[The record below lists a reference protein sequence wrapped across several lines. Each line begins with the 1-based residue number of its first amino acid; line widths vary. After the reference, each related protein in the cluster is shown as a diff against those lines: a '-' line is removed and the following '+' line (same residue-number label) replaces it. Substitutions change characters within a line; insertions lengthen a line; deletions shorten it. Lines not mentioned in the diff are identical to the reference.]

1 MNNRSEE
8 IEKRPHIPAR
18 QQKLPYKG
26 TPSGPVQK
34 SNLKKSVVDVK
45 TPRRDANKT
54 TYPDKRLQRKT
65 ARRRGNVCTR
75 HLKENPQEPAGDIVK
90 NAELPGECKAFQGVS
105 TPSENKD
112 GKEPPINTTPS
123 GSSQSKE
130 RTQKIAGDLE
140 KNSEEQNKGKQPQ
153 EISSLNQSLE
163 GKEPSVQNR
172 RSNIRQ
178 SIGKKKKTAGKL
190 EKNSDQHC
198 KGKQLQEVAPLD
210 QSKDGKE
217 LPVETVGFTPDQ
229 LKENAQKLAEDL
241 EKDPEQHGKGKQMQ
255 DVTPLDQRNDS
266 KQSPLETMCFTPDQL
281 KENAQESAGDL
292 AKNPKQAAAGKALQ
306 DVNVSRRSKDYNR
319 PSCNLMIETGP
330 ETENVNTTG
339 VRNQEHLPDQ
349 SDSQPEVQTDA
360 PSAASAAAA
369 SGAAA
374 AGTISQTIP
383 ITVMLPN
390 NEPLTISFAPDR
402 TVRELEERIKSFDK
416 MPNGTC
422 IFIHSGRT
430 LDPSKTL
437 EDYKVQKSDTIY
449 LHERPETL
457 PAPSADAKEA
467 GSGVLTAGLQTVSV
481 VLPDRSRVVVNVE
494 PGMTVG
500 DLNRKLAQQQ
510 GVPPSSQCLI
520 HSGRQ
525 MEDHRLL
532 KEYQIPADSV
542 VFVHR
547 PQSSSVVQNEEGAT
561 NMLPVEVVI
570 NETGNRLRL
579 PINPRSPNSMQE
591 LSKQIE
597 VATRIHAKEQDLI
610 YKGKV
615 LGEGENLLLKK
626 EFLQEPVVTVR
637 RRVLDEIQILL
648 RNIQGQT
655 KVVRS
660 SSNSTVLQLKE
671 KVHELEGVAVR
682 DQVLTCEG
690 RTLQDGSTLR
700 QSKVVNNSSVQLAM
714 ILDGGSAIWIN
725 E

>member
-210 QSKDGKE
+210 QSKDDKE
-217 LPVETVGFTPDQ
+217 SPVETVCFTPDQ
-229 LKENAQKLAEDL
+229 LKENAQESAGDLEKNPEQHSEGKQLQVVTPLDQSKDDEESPVETVCFTPDQLKENAKELAGDL

-255 DVTPLDQRNDS
+255 DVTPLDQSNDS
-266 KQSPLETMCFTPDQL
+266 KESPLESVCFTPDQL

-292 AKNPKQAAAGKALQ
+292 AKNPEQAAAGQALQ
-306 DVNVSRRSKDYNR
+306 DVNISRRSKDYNR

-330 ETENVNTTG
+330 ETENVNTIG

-349 SDSQPEVQTDA
+349 SDSQPEVQSDA
-360 PSAASAAAA
+360 PSAAS
-369 SGAAA
+369 AAA

-383 ITVMLPN
+383 IT
-390 NEPLTISFAPDR
+390 
-402 TVRELEERIKSFDK
+402 
-416 MPNGTC
+416 
-422 IFIHSGRT
+422 
-430 LDPSKTL
+430 
-437 EDYKVQKSDTIY
+437 
-449 LHERPETL
+449 
-457 PAPSADAKEA
+457 
-467 GSGVLTAGLQTVSV
+467 
-481 VLPDRSRVVVNVE
+481 
-494 PGMTVG
+494 
-500 DLNRKLAQQQ
+500 
-510 GVPPSSQCLI
+510 
-520 HSGRQ
+520 
-525 MEDHRLL
+525 
-532 KEYQIPADSV
+532 
-542 VFVHR
+542 
-547 PQSSSVVQNEEGAT
+547 
-561 NMLPVEVVI
+561 
-570 NETGNRLRL
+570 
-579 PINPRSPNSMQE
+579 
-591 LSKQIE
+591 
-597 VATRIHAKEQDLI
+597 
-610 YKGKV
+610 
-615 LGEGENLLLKK
+615 
-626 EFLQEPVVTVR
+626 
-637 RRVLDEIQILL
+637 
-648 RNIQGQT
+648 
-655 KVVRS
+655 
-660 SSNSTVLQLKE
+660 
-671 KVHELEGVAVR
+671 
-682 DQVLTCEG
+682 
-690 RTLQDGSTLR
+690 
-700 QSKVVNNSSVQLAM
+700 
-714 ILDGGSAIWIN
+714 
-725 E
+725 